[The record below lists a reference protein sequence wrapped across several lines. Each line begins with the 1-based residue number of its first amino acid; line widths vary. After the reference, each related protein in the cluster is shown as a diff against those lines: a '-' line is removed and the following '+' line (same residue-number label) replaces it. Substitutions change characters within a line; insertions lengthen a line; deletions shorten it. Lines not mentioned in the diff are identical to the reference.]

1 MAGLF
6 YKQKHGFFIGTVV
19 GCTARF
25 LVHYVVGAT
34 IWAES
39 MPETFFGMTMTTP
52 WFYSAL
58 YNGSLHAH
66 RYGSHFNCGRHYGA
80 APGQLT

>member
-1 MAGLF
+1 MAFTVLGW
-6 YKQKHGFFIGTVV
+6 QACSTSRSTAFIGTVV
-19 GCTARF
+19 GSTARF

-58 YNGSLHAH
+58 S
-66 RYGSHFNCGRHYGA
+66 
-80 APGQLT
+80 